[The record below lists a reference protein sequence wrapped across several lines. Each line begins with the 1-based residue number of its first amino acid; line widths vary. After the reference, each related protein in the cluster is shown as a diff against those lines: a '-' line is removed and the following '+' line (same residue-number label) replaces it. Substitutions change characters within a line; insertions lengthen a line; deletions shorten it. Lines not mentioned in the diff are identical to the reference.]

1 MSINKGV
8 VKKYSRAL
16 YKVAIEVK
24 DANQILA
31 RLHNLRS
38 LLKSVP
44 ELNQLLIT
52 RRVQVKDK
60 MIILKNILGDK
71 ISVIEM
77 DLLILLVKNGHMILF
92 AEVVK
97 RFNYLLEKNS
107 EVIKVE
113 ITTSIRLSNDEI
125 QQISSKIENI
135 IQKKIDILA
144 ETDSS
149 IIGGIKLKVD
159 NTLIDGSVHGRLQQ
173 IRDTLTQV

>member
-1 MSINKGV
+1 MFLNKGI
-8 VKKYSRAL
+8 VKKYSQAL
-16 YKVAIEVK
+16 YEVAVK
-24 DANQILA
+24 EKEANQILA
-31 RLHNLRS
+31 RLYNLRN
-38 LLKSVP
+38 LLKSIP
-44 ELNQLLIT
+44 ELNQLLLT

-60 MIILKNILGDK
+60 MIILNNILGDK

-149 IIGGIKLKVD
+149 IMGGIKLRVD

-173 IRDTLTQV
+173 IRDMLTQV